1 MYAQPNQ
8 VIIQIP
14 NDPNHQQQPMVQPMQ
29 GYPMGQPMAQPMQGY
44 PQFHPQ
50 QGYAQQFPQQNYP
63 PQQFVQQGYPQPGYP
78 QQQFVQPGYPQP
90 GFHQQQHQQ
99 QVVINVA
106 GYQQHQQITQTTTT
120 KTVDKRRGTGF
131 ERLES
136 RDGVFIKQKLEIGEI
151 LTGCQQSNTYNVY
164 PLSKDGD
171 KKGKKLFK
179 CKESSDCCARV
190 CLAPDCRPFTM
201 KVKLTDDD
209 EDVDSAP
216 FLEIDRPCKCTCY
229 CCNRPEIRVSYVENG
244 QNQYLGKVVN
254 PWTCCDIE
262 LEVFDSANQLVYKID
277 GNCCQLGLH
286 CSGPCDA
293 CQTIDF
299 DIKTGGGEVVSTL
312 QKRSPGCVAAMVS
325 EADNFSLN
333 FPHKSTKE
341 QRALL
346 LCAVLFL
353 DYRYFEE
360 KQNNQG

>member
-8 VIIQIP
+8 VIINIP
-14 NDPNHQQQPMVQPMQ
+14 NQPGHQQQQPMMGQ
-29 GYPMGQPMAQPMQGY
+29 PMGQPMAYPMQNQHLPPQQGY
-44 PQFHPQ
+44 PQ
-50 QGYAQQFPQQNYP
+50 QQFVQPGYPQ
-63 PQQFVQQGYPQPGYP
+63 QQFVQQGYPQPGYP
-78 QQQFVQPGYPQP
+78 QQQVGYPQFPQQGGYAQPGYPQQQHVVVNVP
-90 GFHQQQHQQ
+90 GQFVQQQAP
-99 QVVINVA
+99 VK
-106 GYQQHQQITQTTTT
+106 GG
-120 KTVDKRRGTGF
+120 DKRRGKGF

-151 LTGCQQSNTYNVY
+151 LTGCQQANTYNVY

-171 KKGKKLFK
+171 KKGAKLFK
-179 CKESSDCCARV
+179 CKEQSDCCARV

-201 KVKLTDDD
+201 KVKLSDND
-209 EDVDSAP
+209 EDVDSSP

-229 CCNRPEIRVSYVENG
+229 CCNRPEISVTYVEDG
-244 QNQYLGKVVN
+244 KSEYLGKVVN

-262 LEVFDSANQLVYKID
+262 LEIFDKDNNKVYTID

-299 DIKTGGGEVVSTL
+299 EIKTAGGEIVSSL

-325 EADNFSLN
+325 EADNFALN
-333 FPHKSTKE
+333 FPAKSTKE

-353 DYRYFEE
+353 DYRFFEE
-360 KQNNQG
+360 KHNNQQ